1 MTTQV
6 NTQQGQSKNPNPSE
20 SSSPVTW
27 VLTPEAAQYI
37 INVLGD
43 LPSKT
48 GVYPLVQDLV
58 KQSQPVK
65 QGE

>member
-1 MTTQV
+1 MTTQS
-6 NTQQGQSKNPNPSE
+6 NQQDRSKNPNPSE